1 MGEGRLR
8 GSFGKILVMTR
19 RNFLKKTCAAL
30 AVAAT
35 GQSFADAPQDRF
47 AEMQEAIDAVSP
59 EAYLRYVAYGSDG
72 KSDLKALQDLE
83 ASFGR
88 MREEIKATV
97 VFDRP
102 AVWHVYNMGTVVKTR
117 ETCFAV
123 DFKHRREMEFVPNL
137 DFLLL
142 THNHGDHCSERV
154 YKAVDGAGKLVIS
167 NFKDNY
173 GHPGWRK
180 GLGGYTRAEKT
191 FQVKDVTIRTS
202 LTDHND
208 YLADFTTA
216 FEITSGGYTIY
227 HTGDCSN
234 VAKLKPKCGRPDLWI
249 VHPVCGMDVRDG
261 YGKFQPKLTAIEHL
275 NELGHRPGRSRWTYQ
290 RGFAEAAKIETLGG
304 KTVVPLWGERI
315 V

>member
-1 MGEGRLR
+1 
-8 GSFGKILVMTR
+8 MTR
-19 RNFLKKTCAAL
+19 RNLLSEIGAA
-30 AVAAT
+30 AVVTAV
-35 GQSFADAPQDRF
+35 GRSFGDDPPDRF
-47 AEMQEAIDAVSP
+47 AEIQDEIDAVSP
-59 EAYLRYVAYGSDG
+59 EVYLRYVAYGSDG
-72 KSDLKALQDLE
+72 KSDLKALQTLE

-88 MREEIKATV
+88 MADEIKSTV
-97 VFDRP
+97 VADRP

-117 ETCFAV
+117 ETCFAI

-154 YKAVDGAGKLVIS
+154 YKAVDGVGKLVIS

-191 FQVKDVTIRTS
+191 FRIRDVTVRTS
-202 LTDHND
+202 LADHNG
-208 YLADFTTA
+208 YLVDFTTA
-216 FEITSGGYTIY
+216 FEITVGGYTIY

-234 VAKLKPKCGRPDLWI
+234 VAKLNPKCGSPDLWI
-249 VHPVCGMDVRDG
+249 VHPLCGMDVRDG
-261 YGKFQPKLTAIEHL
+261 YGKFRPKLTALEHL
-275 NELGHRPGRSRWTYQ
+275 NELGHRLGRSRWTYQ
-290 RGFAEAAKIETLGG
+290 RGLAEAAKIEALGG